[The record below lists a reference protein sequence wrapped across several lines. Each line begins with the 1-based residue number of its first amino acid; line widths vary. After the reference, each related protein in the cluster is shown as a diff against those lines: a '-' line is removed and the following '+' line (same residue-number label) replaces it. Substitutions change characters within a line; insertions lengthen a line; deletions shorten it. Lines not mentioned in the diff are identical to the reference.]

1 MEDKFKEFVFSD
13 DYKRVLFDEFRYKLM
28 NNNNYY
34 NDGRIF
40 IRNDYKLIK
49 LKNIN
54 FPEILLGLI
63 SELIDKIKLEII
75 IKETYSFNDVNY
87 KCSIKS
93 DLEHYKYIEK
103 IYYNFNLKCDEKN
116 RIYVDTFIEKKFND
130 NEVNEFDKLFLEILL
145 NFVKDNLTNYLK
157 KDIINYKLNK
167 IINLHSFA
175 LNII

>member
-87 KCSIKS
+87 KCSIKI
-93 DLEHYKYIEK
+93 L
-103 IYYNFNLKCDEKN
+103 
-116 RIYVDTFIEKKFND
+116 FI
-130 NEVNEFDKLFLEILL
+130 
-145 NFVKDNLTNYLK
+145 
-157 KDIINYKLNK
+157 
-167 IINLHSFA
+167 
-175 LNII
+175 